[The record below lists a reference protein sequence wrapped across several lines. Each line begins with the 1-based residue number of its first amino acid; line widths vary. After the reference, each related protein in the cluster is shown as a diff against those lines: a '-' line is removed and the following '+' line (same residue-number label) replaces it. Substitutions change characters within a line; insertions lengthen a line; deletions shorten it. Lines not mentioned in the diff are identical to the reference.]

1 MSQLKYFLNSNRNIL
16 KILNRAY
23 NHTTR
28 VCRRPLVEECL
39 PSYDGGYSA
48 PGAAAEPEL
57 VCETFYETE
66 CRTVIRDQPKIFII
80 CDMEKYFY
88 NKDLDAG
95 PDAVIRCDQVERM
108 ICAEDNCRM
117 VEVSCDW
124 LIMITIL
131 SCDWL
136 ILITILSCDW
146 WRARRSART
155 RWWRTRSACP
165 RRPAPWTR
173 RPSART

>member
-1 MSQLKYFLNSNRNIL
+1 MSQLKCFLISNRNVF

-66 CRTVIRDQPKIFII
+66 CRTVRLKLLLVSKIF
-80 CDMEKYFY
+80 
-88 NKDLDAG
+88 
-95 PDAVIRCDQVERM
+95 
-108 ICAEDNCRM
+108 
-117 VEVSCDW
+117 
-124 LIMITIL
+124 
-131 SCDWL
+131 L
-136 ILITILSCDW
+136 ILRI
-146 WRARRSART
+146 
-155 RWWRTRSACP
+155 
-165 RRPAPWTR
+165 WTR
-173 RPSART
+173 GPML

>member
-1 MSQLKYFLNSNRNIL
+1 MSKQEYFSMSQLNCFLISNRNVF

-66 CRTVIRDQPKIFII
+66 CRTVKFGENI
-80 CDMEKYFY
+80 C
-88 NKDLDAG
+88 
-95 PDAVIRCDQVERM
+95 
-108 ICAEDNCRM
+108 
-117 VEVSCDW
+117 
-124 LIMITIL
+124 IL
-131 SCDWL
+131 L
-136 ILITILSCDW
+136 KH
-146 WRARRSART
+146 
-155 RWWRTRSACP
+155 
-165 RRPAPWTR
+165 
-173 RPSART
+173 